1 MTATRVLDVHRYVH
15 RLAPLLLRHAA
26 GSLMSTNAKA
36 ESVSIELSCAT
47 LDATAGTEVMKSDV
61 LHLGEL
67 AEVFHSLV
75 AEEAVREADPEAK
88 AEVRVVRAVRAKV
101 RAVRAKVRA
110 KVRAEAVVAAV
121 TVSAVTSASV
131 GLLVVE
137 AAVLAP
143 VAVSA
148 AVLAAV
154 SAAVLT
160 SFRTLTEDSFTFPQS
175 LTNL

>member
-26 GSLMSTNAKA
+26 GPLMSTNAEA

-47 LDATAGTEVMKSDV
+47 LDATAGTEVM
-61 LHLGEL
+61 
-67 AEVFHSLV
+67 
-75 AEEAVREADPEAK
+75 EADPEAK